1 MPDALQSLARWRR
14 QGNFVRFRGHQLFVH
29 QQGDGP
35 PVLLLHAF
43 PTASY
48 DYVQIAPLLS
58 QRYQLIAFDYPGFGF
73 SDKPRRYPYSLLTYA
88 DALEAV
94 MRHFGVTRTCVIAH
108 DIGASVLLE
117 VLRRGT
123 LAVERLVLLNT
134 SIVPQNRVIRSL
146 DAARAVLLNPVLG
159 PLIGRLRLI
168 QRPLIGRMLTP
179 LFARRLTP
187 EELHTFWLL
196 VHSNDGPRI
205 YHQLAGYLAERDR
218 YEQTWLGVLERYTG
232 SLALVWGE
240 ADPIATPFVAE
251 AIVRLRPDT
260 LATRLAQIGHYP
272 HWEAPEATAKAI
284 DAAFGSS

>member
-1 MPDALQSLARWRR
+1 MPDALPSLAHWRI
-14 QGNFVRFRGHQLFVH
+14 QGHFFHFRGHQLFVH
-29 QQGDGP
+29 QQGNGP

-48 DYVQIAPLLS
+48 DYARLAPLLS
-58 QRYQLIAFDYPGFGF
+58 QRYKLILFDYPGFGF

-88 DALEAV
+88 DAVEAV
-94 MRHFGVTRTCVIAH
+94 MHYLGITRTCVVAH

-146 DAARAVLLNPVLG
+146 DTARAILLNPVLG
-159 PLIGRLRLI
+159 PLIGHFRLI
-168 QRPLIGRMLTP
+168 RRPLIARMLTP

-196 VHSNDGPRI
+196 VRSNDGPRI
-205 YHQLAGYLAERDR
+205 YHRLAGYLAERDR
-218 YEQTWLGVLERYTG
+218 YEQRWLGALARYTG
-232 SLALVWGE
+232 MLALVWGE
-240 ADPIATPFVAE
+240 ADPIATPFVAD
-251 AIVRLRPDT
+251 AIIRLRPDT
-260 LATRLAQIGHYP
+260 VATRLAQIGHYP
-272 HWEAPEATAKAI
+272 HWEAPAATARAI